1 MPVDE
6 QSLIASAQKGDVRA
20 FNQLVLL
27 YQSLAYNVAY
37 RILDDAEAAADATQD
52 AFFSA
57 YRAMSRFRGGSFR
70 AWLLRI
76 VTNACY
82 DQLRR
87 KKRRPTQS
95 LDDLPMEADHT
106 AYLRDPAEQ
115 PDEYAERQELN
126 RLLQE
131 AIRRLPPDQRIV
143 LVLSDVQ
150 GLNYR
155 EIAQATGLALGTVKS
170 RLSRARAKLRDDLV
184 RQGELLPARY
194 RLQSE

>member
-95 LDDLPMEADHT
+95 LDD
-106 AYLRDPAEQ
+106 
-115 PDEYAERQELN
+115 
-126 RLLQE
+126 
-131 AIRRLPPDQRIV
+131 
-143 LVLSDVQ
+143 
-150 GLNYR
+150 
-155 EIAQATGLALGTVKS
+155 
-170 RLSRARAKLRDDLV
+170 
-184 RQGELLPARY
+184 
-194 RLQSE
+194 

>member
-1 MPVDE
+1 MDE

>member
-1 MPVDE
+1 MDE

-57 YRAMSRFRGGSFR
+57 YRAMPRFRGGSFR

-76 VTNACY
+76 VNNACY
-82 DQLRR
+82 DQLRK

-106 AYLRDPAEQ
+106 AYLRDPAER

-126 RLLQE
+126 RLLQA

-170 RLSRARAKLRDDLV
+170 RLSRARAKLRDDLL